1 MLRIRNRLFLYFGCK
16 ITFNFPYFKKKCKFA
31 KEKKSTF
38 SAYFLEKQKEKKQL
52 KQVYQ

>member
-1 MLRIRNRLFLYFGCK
+1 MPRIRKRLLLYFGCK
-16 ITFNFPYFKKKCKFA
+16 ITFIFPYFKIKCKFA

-38 SAYFLEKQKEKKQL
+38 SVYFLEKQKEKKQL